1 MDGEVGRSVCVCVGG
16 QEQEERMEGKLWSLC
31 KISEKC

>member
-1 MDGEVGRSVCVCVGG
+1 MDGEVGRSVCVGGG